1 MTSHTCN
8 YAQVVKSVDDLLT
21 AHHMSRSDLAFKLNV
36 SASLISQKLN
46 GRASFTLKDITKM
59 ADLFHVSTDYLLGRG
74 PMEVK

>member
-1 MTSHTCN
+1 
-8 YAQVVKSVDDLLT
+8 
-21 AHHMSRSDLAFKLNV
+21 MSRSDLAFKLNV